1 MKASKYSTTYQMH
14 EQRGSFQGIDT
25 CDVTNFGDFS
35 FNSVFLDE
43 SESVSI
49 ANRPDVNSL
58 LNRLEQS
65 NFLCKRTV
73 ESMRKRALESSP
85 SPEVIEKC
93 IHGATYVTLDDCIE
107 LQKKLTVDETID
119 IRINDIPEETIDSL
133 SDDNLVQHGNTDNI
147 RVRPNWVTKIIFAQ
161 KVDKERYG
169 AIMNVIPIYQNS
181 GLDTRLIWITSAILT
196 QVKELWEA
204 TCALTM
210 CTSKWHG
217 WLLTYLTKHCLD
229 SFNLRRSKLT
239 PYKNKFINTIPA
251 IASKLGITYESIYE
265 SSDIKDIFSDHDLE
279 KLLVTTIYDN
289 FQQ

>member
-1 MKASKYSTTYQMH
+1 MKTSKYSTTYQMH

-147 RVRPNWVTKIIFAQ
+147 RVRPNWVTKIIFDQ

-181 GLDTRLIWITSAILT
+181 ILDT
-196 QVKELWEA
+196 
-204 TCALTM
+204 
-210 CTSKWHG
+210 
-217 WLLTYLTKHCLD
+217 
-229 SFNLRRSKLT
+229 
-239 PYKNKFINTIPA
+239 
-251 IASKLGITYESIYE
+251 
-265 SSDIKDIFSDHDLE
+265 
-279 KLLVTTIYDN
+279 
-289 FQQ
+289 